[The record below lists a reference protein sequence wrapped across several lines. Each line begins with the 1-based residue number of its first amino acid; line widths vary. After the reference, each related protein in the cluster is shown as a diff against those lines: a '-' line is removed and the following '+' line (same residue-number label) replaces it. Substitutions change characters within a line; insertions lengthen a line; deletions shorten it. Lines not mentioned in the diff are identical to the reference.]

1 MSTSS
6 SSYRELRDDEEG
18 SSSSSS
24 SSSSSRKKASIWN
37 RNVGVIMLYTF
48 VVQMARSIWQSQILS
63 IYLYDL
69 CGDMRVVGYIE
80 GVQGVCRLVTA
91 LITGYV
97 VDNCLS
103 KRKNAALRFTC
114 LYGIVL
120 FASAAYCT
128 LMWRKTWIW
137 YVILAM
143 YSPQRSMQMSVVGV
157 IFADSMRTGDREIV
171 YTVYRVV
178 SNVGSLVGPIVQI
191 VFFYFS
197 GDDWSSKN
205 LRTVMIIG
213 IALSASALPIQ
224 FFIDE
229 NRTLKNESEAKQR
242 QKKKKKNETISASST
257 TTTKG
262 TESDEEDI
270 PIPPQT
276 SSQSQEHKRDEVD
289 EFYARVLRWSIV
301 TYVYL

>member
-1 MSTSS
+1 MSTM
-6 SSYRELRDDEEG
+6 YRELRDDEED
-18 SSSSSS
+18 SSSS
-24 SSSSSRKKASIWN
+24 SSSSSRKNESIWN
-37 RNVGVIMLYTF
+37 RNVGVILLYTF

-97 VDNCLS
+97 VDNCLL
-103 KRKNAALRFTC
+103 KRKNAALFFTC
-114 LYGIVL
+114 FYGIVL

-143 YSPQRSMQMSVVGV
+143 YSPQRSMQMSIVGV

-197 GDDWSSKN
+197 GDDWSSQN
-205 LRTVMIIG
+205 LRTVMVIG

-224 FFIDE
+224 LFIDE

-242 QKKKKKNETISASST
+242 QTKKKKKKNNNDDETA

-276 SSQSQEHKRDEVD
+276 SSLSQEHKRDEVD

-301 TYVYL
+301 TYVSM